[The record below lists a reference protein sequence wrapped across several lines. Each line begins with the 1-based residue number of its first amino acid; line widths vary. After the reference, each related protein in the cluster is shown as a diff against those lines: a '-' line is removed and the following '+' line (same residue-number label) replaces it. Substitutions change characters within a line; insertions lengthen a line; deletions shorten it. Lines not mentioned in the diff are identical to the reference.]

1 MTTPTFLDTDET
13 AFDDDRA
20 LTAEHGRRIVRNALA
35 IYNER
40 CGAVGNGQRLVLKD
54 ATDASSRVI
63 ITANWAYVGP
73 LHYYCPTPC
82 GETNSARPTPT
93 VRLLLRGRSTGY
105 GTSYVYAVNQTVG
118 TPSEEQMTTDVA
130 SGPGAAWED
139 IFAIDWSASLEVP
152 VTPGWNVIWLGFLC
166 GLYGEPESLS
176 EVVDETTY
184 DPWVAEFS
192 PFTRTNNSHPAIIT
206 PVGIGRDTA
215 DFAVLVAATL
225 ADIAAGAFSRYTV
238 PMVLANPPIT
248 DVASRMYL
256 IWEPFKAELSR
267 IGTVIQ
273 SSIDPW
279 ANPFP
284 NTYPIS
290 AFRQSIDVINLDSIA
305 VDGSQVWQL
314 EDSSSGAGL
323 RWWQLPSALQYRQA
337 ANMAQKAR
345 IAVAPQVAIASN
357 VGGVQERPLPTTGGK
372 PTVWH
377 EPKTCFLTFDPGPP
391 FAQPSATVIL
401 EGCISV
407 VVTCLN
413 QREPTQQTTVQV
425 DLEIVNMSS
434 GIVQQAATAT
444 MPVGII
450 QPGAGSLDGTS
461 VLARTIGWSRF
472 YTTSPDALTRYGQE
486 GLTRRNDW
494 QVWQPIR
501 ITVSESRTVLTST
514 PYFVRATV
522 TLPNV
527 TIPGDFILTVS
538 DLAVRIVGG

>member
-1 MTTPTFLDTDET
+1 MTTPTFIDTDET

-35 IYNER
+35 IFNER
-40 CGAVGNGQRLVLKD
+40 AGAVGNAQRLVRAD
-54 ATDASSRVI
+54 GVDQSSRVI

-82 GETNSARPTPT
+82 GEPNISRPTPT
-93 VRLLLRGRSTGY
+93 VRLMLTGRSSGY

-118 TPSEEQMTTDVA
+118 TPSEDQMTADVA
-130 SGPGAAWED
+130 SGPGAAWKD
-139 IFAIDWSASLEVP
+139 IFAISWSALLEVP
-152 VTPGWNVIWLGFLC
+152 VTPGWNVIWIGFLC

-176 EVVDETTY
+176 KVVDGVTY
-184 DPWVAEFS
+184 GPWVAEFS
-192 PFTRTNNSHPAIIT
+192 LFSRTNNSHPAIIS
-206 PVGIGRDTA
+206 PVGTSRDA
-215 DFAVLVAATL
+215 PDFAVLVATTA
-225 ADIAAGAFSRYTV
+225 ADIAAGVFSRYTV
-238 PMVLANPPIT
+238 PLVSANPPIT
-248 DVASRMYL
+248 DVASRML
-256 IWEPFKAELSR
+256 LLWEPFKAELSR

-284 NTYPIS
+284 NTFPVV
-290 AFRQSIDVINLDSIA
+290 AFRQPMDVIDLDSIA

-323 RWWQLPSALQYRQA
+323 RWWQLPSALQFRQA

-345 IAVAPQVAIASN
+345 IAVAPQVAIANN
-357 VGGVQERPLPTTGGK
+357 VAGVQEYPLPTTGGK
-372 PTVWH
+372 PTVWGNV
-377 EPKTCFLTFDPGPP
+377 KTCFLTFDPGPP
-391 FAQPSATVIL
+391 YAQPSATVIL
-401 EGCISV
+401 EACLSV

-413 QREPTQQTTVQV
+413 QREPTVQATVQV
-425 DLEIVNMSS
+425 EIEIVNMAT

-444 MPVGII
+444 MPIGVI

-461 VLARTIGWSRF
+461 VLARTIGWSKF
-472 YTTSPDALTRYGQE
+472 YAASGLTQYGQE

-494 QVWQPIR
+494 RVWQPIR
-501 ITVSESRTVLTST
+501 VVVSESRTVLTST
-514 PYFVRATV
+514 PYFMRATV
-522 TLPNV
+522 SLPNV
-527 TIPGDFILTVS
+527 TTPTDFILTVS

>member
-1 MTTPTFLDTDET
+1 MTTPTFIDTDET

-40 CGAVGNGQRLVLKD
+40 AGAVGNGQRLVRAD
-54 ATDASSRVI
+54 GVDQSSRVI

-82 GETNSARPTPT
+82 GEPNISRPTPT
-93 VRLLLRGRSTGY
+93 VRLMLTGRSSGY

-118 TPSEEQMTTDVA
+118 TPSEDQMTADVA
-130 SGPGAAWED
+130 SGPGAAWKD
-139 IFAIDWSASLEVP
+139 IFAISWSALLEVP
-152 VTPGWNVIWLGFLC
+152 ITPGWNTIWLGFLC

-176 EVVDETTY
+176 EVIAETTY
-184 DPWVAEFS
+184 DPWVAEFN
-192 PFTRTNNSHPAIIT
+192 PFSRTNNSHPAIIS
-206 PVGIGRDTA
+206 PVGTNRDA
-215 DFAVLVAATL
+215 PDFAVLVAATL
-225 ADIAAGAFSRYTV
+225 LDFLAGSFSRYTV
-238 PMVLANPPIT
+238 PLLLTPTPVTNVP
-248 DVASRMYL
+248 SRMFL
-256 IWEPFKAELSR
+256 LWEPFKAELSR

-273 SSIDPW
+273 SSVEPW

-284 NTYPIS
+284 NTFPVV
-290 AFRQSIDVINLDSIA
+290 AFRQSLDVIDLDSIA

-323 RWWQLPSALQYRQA
+323 RWWQLPSALQFRQA

-357 VGGVQERPLPTTGGK
+357 VAGVQEYPLPTTGGK
-372 PTVWH
+372 SSVWG
-377 EPKTCFLTFDPGPP
+377 EVKTCFLTFDPGPP
-391 FAQPSATVIL
+391 YAQPSATVIL
-401 EGCISV
+401 EACLSV

-413 QREPTQQTTVQV
+413 QREPTVQATVQV
-425 DLEIVNMSS
+425 EIEIVNMAT

-444 MPVGII
+444 MPIGVI
-450 QPGAGSLDGTS
+450 QPGAGSLDGSS
-461 VLARTIGWSRF
+461 VLARTIGWSRY
-472 YTTSPDALTRYGQE
+472 YTTSDLTQYGQE

-494 QVWQPIR
+494 RVWQPIR
-501 ITVSESRTVLTST
+501 VVVSESRTVLTST
-514 PYFVRATV
+514 PYFMRATV
-522 TLPNV
+522 SLPSV
-527 TIPGDFILTVS
+527 TTPTDFILTVS

>member
-1 MTTPTFLDTDET
+1 MTTPTFIDTDET

-40 CGAVGNGQRLVLKD
+40 VGAVGNGQRLVKAD
-54 ATDASSRVI
+54 GVDQSSRVI

-82 GETNSARPTPT
+82 GESNISRPTPT
-93 VRLLLRGRSTGY
+93 VRLLLTGRATGLAS
-105 GTSYVYAVNQTVG
+105 SYVYAVNQTVG
-118 TPSEEQMTTDVA
+118 TPSEGQMTADVA
-130 SGPGAAWED
+130 SGPGGAWFE
-139 IFAIDWSASLEVP
+139 IDTATWSALLEVP

-166 GLYGEPESLS
+166 GLYGEQESLS
-176 EVVDETTY
+176 EVIDEITY
-184 DPWVAEFS
+184 DPWVAEFA
-192 PFTRTNNSHPAIIT
+192 PFSRANNSHPAIIS
-206 PVGIGRDTA
+206 PVGASRDA
-215 DFAVLVAATL
+215 PDFAVLVATTA
-225 ADIAAGAFSRYTV
+225 ADFAAGVFSRYTV
-238 PMVLANPPIT
+238 PFVLANPPIT
-248 DVASRMYL
+248 DVASRMFPL
-256 IWEPFKAELSR
+256 WEPFKAELSR

-284 NTYPIS
+284 NTLPVV
-290 AFRQSIDVINLDSIA
+290 AFRQPMDVIDLDSIA

-323 RWWQLPSALQYRQA
+323 RWWQLPSALQFRQA

-345 IAVAPQVAIASN
+345 IAVAPQVAIANN
-357 VGGVQERPLPTTGGK
+357 VAGVQEYPLPTTGGK
-372 PTVWH
+372 PTVWG
-377 EPKTCFLTFDPGPP
+377 EVKTCFLTFDPGPP
-391 FAQPSATVIL
+391 YAQPSATVIL
-401 EGCISV
+401 EACLSV

-413 QREPTQQTTVQV
+413 QREPTVQTTVQV
-425 DLEIVNMSS
+425 EIEIVNMAT

-444 MPVGII
+444 MPIGVI

-461 VLARTIGWSRF
+461 VLARTIGWSRY
-472 YTTSPDALTRYGQE
+472 YTTSDLTQYGQE

-494 QVWQPIR
+494 RVWQPIR
-501 ITVSESRTVLTST
+501 VVVSESRTVLTST
-514 PYFVRATV
+514 PYFMRATV
-522 TLPNV
+522 SLPNV
-527 TIPGDFILTVS
+527 TTPTYFILTVS

>member
-1 MTTPTFLDTDET
+1 MTTPTFIDTDET

-35 IYNER
+35 IFNER
-40 CGAVGNGQRLVLKD
+40 AGAVGNGQRLVRAD
-54 ATDASSRVI
+54 GVDQSSRVI

-82 GETNSARPTPT
+82 GEPNISRPTPT
-93 VRLLLRGRSTGY
+93 VRLMLTGRSSGY

-118 TPSEEQMTTDVA
+118 TPSEDQMTADVA
-130 SGPGAAWED
+130 SGPGAAWKD
-139 IFAIDWSASLEVP
+139 IFAISWSALLEVP
-152 VTPGWNVIWLGFLC
+152 VTPGWNTIWIGFLC
-166 GLYGEPESLS
+166 GLYGELESLS
-176 EVVDETTY
+176 EVVDGDTY

-192 PFTRTNNSHPAIIT
+192 LFSRTNNSHPAIIS
-206 PVGIGRDTA
+206 PVGTSRDA
-215 DFAVLVAATL
+215 PDFAVLVATTA
-225 ADIAAGAFSRYTV
+225 ADIAAGVFSRYTV
-238 PMVLANPPIT
+238 PLVSANPPIT
-248 DVASRMYL
+248 DVPSRMFL
-256 IWEPFKAELSR
+256 LWEPFKAELSR

-284 NTYPIS
+284 NTFPVV
-290 AFRQSIDVINLDSIA
+290 AFRQSMDVIDLDSIA

-323 RWWQLPSALQYRQA
+323 RWWQLPSALQFRQA

-345 IAVAPQVAIASN
+345 IAVAPQVAIANN
-357 VGGVQERPLPTTGGK
+357 VAGVQSYPLPTTGGK
-372 PTVWH
+372 STVWGNV
-377 EPKTCFLTFDPGPP
+377 KTCFLTFDPGPP
-391 FAQPSATVIL
+391 YAQPSATVIL
-401 EGCISV
+401 EACLSV

-413 QREPTQQTTVQV
+413 QREPTVQATVQV
-425 DLEIVNMSS
+425 EIEIVNMAT

-444 MPVGII
+444 MPIGVI

-461 VLARTIGWSRF
+461 VLARTIGWSRY
-472 YTTSPDALTRYGQE
+472 YTTSDLTQYGQE

-494 QVWQPIR
+494 RVWQPIR
-501 ITVSESRTVLTST
+501 VVVSESRAVLTST
-514 PYFVRATV
+514 PYFMRATV
-522 TLPNV
+522 SLPNV
-527 TIPGDFILTVS
+527 TTPTYFILTVS

>member
-1 MTTPTFLDTDET
+1 MTTPTFIDTDET

-35 IYNER
+35 IFNER
-40 CGAVGNGQRLVLKD
+40 VGAVGNGQRLVKAD
-54 ATDASSRVI
+54 GVDQSSRVI

-82 GETNSARPTPT
+82 GEPNISRPTPT
-93 VRLLLRGRSTGY
+93 VRLMLTGRSSGY

-118 TPSEEQMTTDVA
+118 TPSEDQMTADVA
-130 SGPGAAWED
+130 SGPGGAWKD
-139 IFAIDWSASLEVP
+139 IFAISWSALLEVP

-176 EVVDETTY
+176 EVIDGETY
-184 DPWVAEFS
+184 NPWVAEFN
-192 PFTRTNNSHPAIIT
+192 PFSRTNNSHPAIIS
-206 PVGIGRDTA
+206 PVGTSRDA
-215 DFAVLVAATL
+215 PDFAVLVATTA
-225 ADIAAGAFSRYTV
+225 ADIAAGVFSRYTV
-238 PMVLANPPIT
+238 PFVSANPPIT
-248 DVASRMYL
+248 DVTSRMFL
-256 IWEPFKAELSR
+256 LWEPFKAELSR

-284 NTYPIS
+284 NTFPVV
-290 AFRQSIDVINLDSIA
+290 AFRQPMDVIDLDSIA

-323 RWWQLPSALQYRQA
+323 RWWQLPSALQFRQA

-345 IAVAPQVAIASN
+345 IAVAPQVAIANN
-357 VGGVQERPLPTTGGK
+357 VAGVQEYPLPTTGGK
-372 PTVWH
+372 STVWG
-377 EPKTCFLTFDPGPP
+377 EVKTCFLTFDPGPP
-391 FAQPSATVIL
+391 YAQPSATVIL
-401 EGCISV
+401 EACLSV

-413 QREPTQQTTVQV
+413 QREPTVQATVQV
-425 DLEIVNMSS
+425 EIEIVNMAT

-444 MPVGII
+444 MPIGVI

-461 VLARTIGWSRF
+461 VLARTIGWSKF
-472 YTTSPDALTRYGQE
+472 YTASDLTQYGQE

-494 QVWQPIR
+494 RVWQPIR
-501 ITVSESRTVLTST
+501 VVVSESRIVLTST
-514 PYFVRATV
+514 PYFMRATV
-522 TLPNV
+522 SLPNV
-527 TIPGDFILTVS
+527 TTPTYFILTVS

>member
-1 MTTPTFLDTDET
+1 MTTPTFIDTDET

-40 CGAVGNGQRLVLKD
+40 AGAVGNAQRLVLQD
-54 ATDASSRVI
+54 ATDASSRVV

-82 GETNSARPTPT
+82 GEPNRARPTPT

-105 GTSYVYAVNQTVG
+105 GTSYVYAVNQSVA
-118 TPSEEQMTTDVA
+118 TPSEQQMDADVA
-130 SGPGAAWED
+130 SGPGAAWDD

-152 VTPGWNVIWLGFLC
+152 VTPGWNVIWLGFQC
-166 GLYGEPESLS
+166 GLHGEPESLT
-176 EVVDETTY
+176 EVNEEGTY
-184 DPWVAEFS
+184 PPWVAEFV
-192 PFTRTNNSHPAIIT
+192 TATATNSSHPAIIS
-206 PVGIGRDTA
+206 PVGTARDTP

-225 ADIAAGAFSRYTV
+225 GDFAAGAFSRYTV
-238 PMVLANPPIT
+238 PMVFANPPIT
-248 DVASRMYL
+248 DVASRMFL
-256 IWEPFKAELSR
+256 LWEPLKSELSR

-273 SSIDPW
+273 SRIDPW

-284 NTYPIS
+284 NTDPVVAY
-290 AFRQSIDVINLDSIA
+290 RQSIDVINLDSIA

-314 EDSSSGAGL
+314 EDASFGAGL

-357 VGGVQERPLPTTGGK
+357 IAGVQSDPLPTTGGK
-372 PTVWH
+372 PTLWYNV
-377 EPKTCFLTFDPGPP
+377 KTCLLDLDTDPP
-391 FAQPSATVIL
+391 FAQPSATVTL

-413 QREPTQQTTVQV
+413 QRDPTSQTTLQV
-425 DLEIVNMSS
+425 DLEIVNMAT
-434 GIVQQAATAT
+434 GVVQQAETAT

-450 QPGAGSLDGTS
+450 QPGAGSLDGIS
-461 VLARTIGWSRF
+461 ILARTIGWSTF
-472 YTTSPDALTRYGQE
+472 YATSDLTQYGQE

-501 ITVSESRTVLTST
+501 IVVSEARSVLSAT
-514 PYFVRATV
+514 PYFIRATV
-522 TLPNV
+522 SLPNV
-527 TIPGDFILTVS
+527 STPTDFILTVS

>member
-1 MTTPTFLDTDET
+1 MTTPTFIDTDET

-40 CGAVGNGQRLVLKD
+40 AGAVGNGQRLVRAD
-54 ATDASSRVI
+54 GVDQSSRVI

-82 GETNSARPTPT
+82 GEPNISRPTPT
-93 VRLLLRGRSTGY
+93 VRLMLTGRSSGY

-118 TPSEEQMTTDVA
+118 TPSEDQMTADVA
-130 SGPGAAWED
+130 SGPGAAWKD
-139 IFAIDWSASLEVP
+139 IFAISWSALLEVP
-152 VTPGWNVIWLGFLC
+152 VTPGWNVIWIGFLC

-176 EVVDETTY
+176 EVIAETTY
-184 DPWVAEFS
+184 DPWVAEFN
-192 PFTRTNNSHPAIIT
+192 PFSRTNNSHPAIIS
-206 PVGIGRDTA
+206 PVGTNRDA
-215 DFAVLVAATL
+215 PDFAVLVAATL
-225 ADIAAGAFSRYTV
+225 LDFLAGSFSRYTV
-238 PMVLANPPIT
+238 PLLLTPTPVTNVP
-248 DVASRMYL
+248 SRMFL
-256 IWEPFKAELSR
+256 LWEPFKAELSR

-273 SSIDPW
+273 SSVEPW

-284 NTYPIS
+284 NTFPVV
-290 AFRQSIDVINLDSIA
+290 AFRQSLDVIDLDSIA

-323 RWWQLPSALQYRQA
+323 RWWQLPSALQFRQA

-357 VGGVQERPLPTTGGK
+357 VAGVQEYPLPTTGGK
-372 PTVWH
+372 STVWG
-377 EPKTCFLTFDPGPP
+377 EVKTCFLTFDPGPP
-391 FAQPSATVIL
+391 YAQPSATVIL
-401 EGCISV
+401 EACLSV

-413 QREPTQQTTVQV
+413 QREPTVQATVQV
-425 DLEIVNMSS
+425 EIEIVNMAT

-444 MPVGII
+444 MPIGVI
-450 QPGAGSLDGTS
+450 QPGAGSLDGSS
-461 VLARTIGWSRF
+461 VLARTIGWSKF
-472 YTTSPDALTRYGQE
+472 YTTSDLTQYGQE

-494 QVWQPIR
+494 RVWQPIR
-501 ITVSESRTVLTST
+501 VVVSESRTVLTST
-514 PYFVRATV
+514 PYFMRATV
-522 TLPNV
+522 SLPSV
-527 TIPGDFILTVS
+527 TTPTDFILTVS